1 MAKKATTKKAAAR
14 KAASKKSTAKKA
26 AQSTKKAGARKTTGR
41 KKAAGA
47 SPQDAAGK
55 HLVIV
60 ESPTKAKTINK
71 YLGPDYAVMPSVG
84 HVRDLPTRDPNPK
97 GSKNPIP
104 GVDVAN
110 NFEPQ
115 YEVMSGKEKTV
126 NELKRAAKQ
135 AQDVWFA
142 TDLDREGEAI
152 AWHLAEALGVPAE
165 QAKRVV
171 FNAITKREIEHA
183 FNHPRSIDHSK
194 VDAQQ
199 ARRILD
205 RIVGYQVSP
214 LLWKKVAGGLSAGRV
229 QSVAVRLVVEREREI
244 EGFTPEEYW
253 RVTGYFATDPQ
264 KAPELHKQW
273 RDWLDNAEEMPS
285 VKDRNAWLS
294 KNHCLKAELVEVDG
308 EKFNVDDREQ
318 ALKIATRLGYAL
330 RDRQEWDDDKAK
342 GPAQH
347 PCQFVGSIGEKN
359 PPYWIES
366 IQTKRTS
373 SKPAPPFIT
382 STMQQAAANRLGFS
396 LQRTMR
402 IAQQLYEG
410 VDLKGKQGQTALIT
424 YMRTDSTHLSQ
435 DALTMGRDYIA
446 DQFGDKYLPEKPNFY
461 SSSNQQAQ
469 EAHEAIRPTDVTL
482 TPREVGHALS
492 QEQYKLYDLIW
503 RRFVA
508 CQMTPAQ
515 WDATTVW
522 IATDTSQPEQ
532 SEASASPDARFKAT
546 GRALVFDGHLKV
558 MGVPQGDDVI
568 LPDDLAEHQRVA
580 PIDLDP
586 TQHFTNP
593 PARYTEAS
601 LQKKLEEEGIGRP
614 STYAPII
621 QTIQDRKYVEQ
632 LSPRDRRL
640 MATDLGKVVTDM
652 LVAAFPRIMDVPYT
666 REMESELDQIEEDK
680 YDWRKMLREFYEPF
694 KERLDQAHQEL
705 QHAKAA
711 TTPAS
716 YTCPKCGAGTEY
728 RFGKNGQFL
737 ACTRFSAPPQ
747 EVTLENH
754 AGTYLLYKARGN
766 ARPKVVHK
774 DTGERIGWTKLSKAD
789 KQRLQERS
797 DAIEEC
803 DYATPIDREGQPL
816 EAQYTD
822 IACPDCSG
830 RMTKRSG
837 RFGPF
842 LGCEHYPTCK
852 GIVKL
857 DPKQGTVVHPK
868 TPPLTTDIPCP
879 KCEAPLYLRDSKRGL
894 WLSCST
900 FPKCRGRMGFN
911 KLDEE
916 KQNELEKQWAE
927 HKKQNPV
934 ERIRTLDG
942 EEVSD
947 EYVPRV
953 ADEDDAAGDEPASPA
968 ERNGDDATDAADSD
982 ASDESYASSDAA

>member
-1 MAKKATTKKAAAR
+1 MAKKTTKKTTAAGSTRKKAATKKASGATKKTGARKKTGTTKKA
-14 KAASKKSTAKKA
+14 
-26 AQSTKKAGARKTTGR
+26 GGR

-47 SPQDAAGK
+47 TPQEAAGK

-71 YLGPDYAVMPSVG
+71 YLGKDYAVMPSVG
-84 HVRDLPTRDPNPK
+84 HVRDLPSRNPK
-97 GSKNPIP
+97 GVKNPVP
-104 GVDVAN
+104 GVDVEN

-115 YEVMSGKEKTV
+115 YEVMSGKKKTV
-126 NELKRAAKQ
+126 DELKRAAKN

-142 TDLDREGEAI
+142 TDHDREGEAI
-152 AWHLAEALGVPAE
+152 AWHLAQALDVPTE

-171 FNAITKREIEHA
+171 FNAITKREIEQA
-183 FNHPRSIDHSK
+183 FDQPRAIDHSK

-244 EGFTPEEYW
+244 EQFTPDEYW
-253 RVTGYFATDPQ
+253 RVTGYLATDPQ

-273 RDWLDNAEEMPS
+273 RDWLDQNDELPS

-318 ALKIATRLGYAL
+318 ALKIATRLGYSL
-330 RDRQEWDDDKAK
+330 RDRQEWDDEKAK

-347 PCQFVGSIGEKN
+347 LCQFVGSVGDKT

-373 SKPAPPFIT
+373 SRPAPPFIT

-435 DALTMGRDYIA
+435 DALSMARGYVNK
-446 DQFGDKYLPEKPNFY
+446 QFGDNYLPEKPNFY

-469 EAHEAIRPTDVTL
+469 EAHEAIRPTEVSL
-482 TPREVGHALS
+482 TPSEVRHALS
-492 QEQYKLYDLIW
+492 QEQFKLYDLIW

-508 CQMTPAQ
+508 CQMTPAK

-522 IATDTSQPEQ
+522 IATDTNA
-532 SEASASPDARFKAT
+532 SEASLRSASAWSEKPDARFKAT
-546 GRALVFDGHLKV
+546 GRSLVFDGHLKV

-568 LPDDLAEHQRVA
+568 LPDDLNEQQQLA
-580 PIDLDP
+580 PIDLEP

-593 PARYTEAS
+593 PARYNEAS

-614 STYAPII
+614 STYAAII

-652 LVAAFPRIMDVPYT
+652 LVTAFPRIMDVPYT
-666 REMESELDQIEEDK
+666 REMESELDQIEDEK
-680 YDWRKMLREFYEPF
+680 HDWQKMLREFYEPF
-694 KERLDQAHQEL
+694 KERLDQAHEEL
-705 QHAKAA
+705 QHAKAV
-711 TTPAS
+711 TEPAPH
-716 YTCPKCGAGTEY
+716 TCEKCGAGTMY
-728 RFGKNGQFL
+728 RFGKNGRFL
-737 ACTRFSAPPQ
+737 SC
-747 EVTLENH
+747 
-754 AGTYLLYKARGN
+754 
-766 ARPKVVHK
+766 
-774 DTGERIGWTKLSKAD
+774 ERYPD
-789 KQRLQERS
+789 
-797 DAIEEC
+797 C
-803 DYATPIDREGQPL
+803 DYAAPIDREGNPQPP
-816 EAQYTD
+816 QVSD
-822 IACPDCSG
+822 IQCPECGG
-830 RMTKRSG
+830 RMTKRTG

-842 LGCEHYPTCK
+842 LGCENYPTCK

-900 FPKCRGRMGFN
+900 FPKCRGRLGFA
-911 KLDEE
+911 KLEE
-916 KQNELEKQWAE
+916 DQQKTLEKQWAE
-927 HKKQNPV
+927 HQKQNPV
-934 ERIRTLDG
+934 PRIHTLNG
-942 EEVSD
+942 EEVG
-947 EYVPRV
+947 EAYIPRV
-953 ADEDDAAGDEPASPA
+953 EGEDDETDDAAPSPA
-968 ERNGDDATDAADSD
+968 ERNGDDAAATDDTAD
-982 ASDESYASSDAA
+982 ASYASSDAA